1 MSTAVDELNEQ
12 LFLSLEASPPD
23 LDLETLSTRSFLYTF
38 CGIED
43 YTPTFPSESF
53 SLVSDWSLAFLNTEN
68 SFAKSTGPD
77 VAPTKRKLELE
88 EADSDA
94 ELRRTRTRTSSGT
107 GVLPS
112 FNCLSNLDFRAHRA
126 FREYRISR
134 GYDRALG
141 NSKTLRTRSVTVSS
155 VSSIADVA
163 RRVTDRRRTFT
174 TQDASVFSGPNY
186 SPAVFDTENSP
197 VARAHEDTPE
207 VIPKSPSKLS
217 GLSNRDV
224 NVSKLPASLP
234 SDLFSFTSASDRE
247 ASLDS
252 PLLQLLAEFNSS
264 SNAIPDHSP
273 PPLDTTSLSSSSF
286 SDNFSPKHAIKVSE
300 SNEHTVRSPSKSPGP
315 FSSPLSSL
323 TSSPCSSVSTI
334 RIRVSSSDSDDEENL
349 LDHTP
354 SSPLAPYTTRRN
366 SNCLG

>member
-1 MSTAVDELNEQ
+1 MSTTVDELNEQ
-12 LFLSLEASPPD
+12 LFRSLEASPPD

-43 YTPTFPSESF
+43 YTPTFPSESL

-68 SFAKSTGPD
+68 PFARSTGPD
-77 VAPTKRKLELE
+77 IAPTKRKFELE
-88 EADSDA
+88 EADFDA

-107 GVLPS
+107 GILPS

-126 FREYRISR
+126 FREYRSSR
-134 GYDRALG
+134 GYDGALG
-141 NSKTLRTRSVTVSS
+141 NNKTLRSRSVT

-163 RRVTDRRRTFT
+163 RRVTDRRRIFT

-197 VARAHEDTPE
+197 AAHAHKDTPE

-217 GLSNRDV
+217 GLSNCDI
-224 NVSKLPASLP
+224 NVSKSSAP
-234 SDLFSFTSASDRE
+234 SPSNLFSFTPASDRE

-273 PPLDTTSLSSSSF
+273 PSPLDTRSLSGSSF
-286 SDNFSPKHAIKVSE
+286 SDTLSSKHSIEVPE
-300 SNEHTVRSPSKSPGP
+300 LQEHTVRSPSKSRTILESP
-315 FSSPLSSL
+315 FKSHFFSVLFHL
-323 TSSPCSSVSTI
+323 DDQDPCQFK
-334 RIRVSSSDSDDEENL
+334 RL
-349 LDHTP
+349 G
-354 SSPLAPYTTRRN
+354 RRRKPFG
-366 SNCLG
+366 SCSQFSARAVYYAS